1 MRRTALLLSLL
12 LLSSLALG
20 AQIRFED
27 IAEKAGLKFTLNNG
41 ASGGFHQIELMPGGV
56 GVIDFNRDG
65 CMDIFFTNGA
75 ASPSLDKSQP
85 EFHNRLFQN
94 DCKGHFTDVTDRA
107 GLAGSGYSMA
117 VAIADYDN
125 DGFPDIFVAGVDRNI
140 LYHNQGDGTFKDV
153 TRQAGLEGIDP
164 TYGKMWSVSAG
175 WFDADNDGWLDLF
188 VSNYV
193 GWDPKHEPMCGL
205 GANRF
210 YCHPDAYPGRPNQLF
225 RNNHDGTFTDI
236 SRSSGI
242 ANSIG
247 KGMGVVF
254 GDYNHDGRMDVFVAN
269 DSVRNFLFENEGGGK
284 FREVG
289 LEAGVS
295 LGESGRPVAG
305 MGADF
310 RDIDNDGLPDI
321 VLTGMIN
328 DSFLVFRNLGKPY
341 FFEDHTLASGLEG
354 ATRQLTGW
362 GMGAFDFDNDGWK
375 DLFFANAHFPNLE
388 KLLGAPTPLACS
400 IFRNTGGGRFQDV
413 SASAGESFQH
423 AAFYRGAAF
432 ADFDGDGRLDVV
444 VSALNEPARLYRNVT
459 ADAGHW
465 LAIRLVGTKS
475 NRDGIGA
482 QLRATLPDG
491 TVLYNHATTSVGY
504 ASSSEPLVRFGLA
517 KQTRVKELRVT
528 WPSGHE
534 QIIEDAAADRIIEVR
549 ESLY

>member
-1 MRRTALLLSLL
+1 MRAVVALLLS
-12 LLSSLALG
+12 SFALT

-27 IAEKAGLKFTLNNG
+27 VAQKSGLQFKLNNG
-41 ASGGFHQIELMPGGV
+41 ATGGFHQIELMPGGV
-56 GVIDFNRDG
+56 GAIDFNRDG

-75 ASPSLDKSQP
+75 ASPSLDKSKP

-94 DCKGHFTDVTDRA
+94 DCKGHFVDVTERA
-107 GLAGSGYSMA
+107 GVAGSGYSMA

-140 LYHNQGDGTFKDV
+140 LYHNLGNGTFKNV
-153 TRQAGLEGIDP
+153 TREAGLEGVDP

-193 GWDPKHEPMCGL
+193 GWDPKREPSCGL
-205 GANRF
+205 ATARF

-225 RNNHDGTFTDI
+225 RNNHDGTFSDI
-236 SRSSGI
+236 SQSSGI
-242 ANSIG
+242 ARSIG

-254 GDYNHDGRMDVFVAN
+254 GDYNRDGRMDVFVAN
-269 DSVRNFLFENEGGGK
+269 DSVRNFLFENQGDGK

-295 LGESGRPVAG
+295 LGESGRSVAG

-310 RDIDNDGLPDI
+310 RDINNDGLPDI

-328 DSFLVFRNLGKPY
+328 DSYLVFRNLGKPY
-341 FFEDHTLASGLEG
+341 FFEDYTRQAGLAA

-375 DLFFANAHFPNLE
+375 DLFFANAHFPALD
-388 KLLGAPTPLACS
+388 KLLGVPTPLACS
-400 IFRNTGGGRFQDV
+400 IFRNTGGRFEDV
-413 SASAGESFQH
+413 SAAAGEAFH
-423 AAFYRGAAF
+423 RPAFYRGAAF
-432 ADFDGDGRLDVV
+432 ADFDGDGRVDVV

-459 ADAGHW
+459 PQTGHW

-482 QLRATLPDG
+482 ELRATLADG
-491 TVLYNHATTSVGY
+491 TVLYNQVTTSVGY
-504 ASSSEPLVRFGLA
+504 ASSSEPLARFGMG
-517 KQTRVKELRVT
+517 KQARVKELRIT
-528 WPSGHE
+528 WPGGHE
-534 QIIEDAAADRIIEVR
+534 EIIQNIAADRVLELR
-549 ESLY
+549 EAPAH

>member
-1 MRRTALLLSLL
+1 MMRWALLFSVLL
-12 LLSSLALG
+12 PAA
-20 AQIRFED
+20 AQIRFQD
-27 IAEKAGLKFTLNNG
+27 VAQDAGLKFTLNNG

-65 CMDIFFTNGA
+65 CMDVFFTNGA
-75 ASPSLDKSQP
+75 ASPSMDKSKP

-107 GLAGSGYSMA
+107 GLAGIGYSMA

-125 DGFPDIFVAGVDRNI
+125 DGFPDIFVAGVDHNI
-140 LYHNQGDGTFKDV
+140 LYHNLGNGTFKDV
-153 TRQAGLEGIDP
+153 THEAGLEGMDP

-193 GWDPKHEPMCGL
+193 GWDPKREPACGL
-205 GANRF
+205 TTNRF

-236 SRSSGI
+236 SQSSGI
-242 ANSIG
+242 ARSIG

-254 GDYNHDGRMDVFVAN
+254 GDFNHDGRMDVFVAN
-269 DSVRNFLFENEGGGK
+269 DSVRNFLFENLGGGK

-289 LEAGVS
+289 LEMGVS

-328 DSFLVFRNLGKPY
+328 DSFLVFRNLGKPS
-341 FFEDHTLASGLEG
+341 FFEDHTLASGLSA

-375 DLFFANAHFPNLE
+375 DLFFANSHFPNLE
-388 KLLGAPTPLACS
+388 KLLGVPTRLACR
-400 IFRNTGGGRFQDV
+400 IFRNTGQRFDDV
-413 SASAGESFQH
+413 SAQAGESFQYQG
-423 AAFYRGAAF
+423 FYRGAAF

-444 VSALNEPARLYRNVT
+444 VTALNEPARLYRNVT
-459 ADAGHW
+459 PAAGHW
-465 LAIRLVGTKS
+465 LAVRLVGTKS

-482 QLRATLPDG
+482 QVQATLPDG
-491 TVLYNHATTSVGY
+491 RILYNHVTTSVGY
-504 ASSSEPLVRFGLA
+504 ASSSEPLARFGLG

-528 WPSGHE
+528 WPSGLD
-534 QIIEDAAADRIIEVR
+534 QILENVPADRILELR
-549 ESLY
+549 EGSAASP